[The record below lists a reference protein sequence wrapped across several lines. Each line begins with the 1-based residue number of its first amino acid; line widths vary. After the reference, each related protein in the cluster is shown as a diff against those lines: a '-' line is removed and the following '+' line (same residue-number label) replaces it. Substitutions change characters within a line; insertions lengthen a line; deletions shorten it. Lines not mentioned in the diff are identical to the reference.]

1 VSIDRAIRTEISRV
15 ERQDSSRRIVSRALN
30 EHRRAMSSG
39 RTMAVANS
47 AFLRSIRE
55 GREEIAEEGERSL
68 FDRAYDTVFDTVIE
82 KFVRPTLDRLLSTL
96 GLNRAPL
103 VKRVVRQV
111 LNETLTG
118 IVRDFKDGK
127 LSLEKIRD
135 CNYIASN
142 LALAS
147 VEAIPKVII
156 DTTLGGEKAET
167 EGILRLAREAVANFF
182 ADTET
187 VQKITD
193 AYSDFI
199 CEIDFSQ
206 LMTQGAEEI
215 QRAIGMGDDTGS
227 EEARAPRRGRYM
239 EMGASE

>member
-1 VSIDRAIRTEISRV
+1 MSIDRAIRTEISRV

-68 FDRAYDTVFDTVIE
+68 FDKAYDTIFDTVIE

-118 IVRDFKDGK
+118 IVRDFKDG
-127 LSLEKIRD
+127 
-135 CNYIASN
+135 N
-142 LALAS
+142 
-147 VEAIPKVII
+147 
-156 DTTLGGEKAET
+156 
-167 EGILRLAREAVANFF
+167 ILFL
-182 ADTET
+182 
-187 VQKITD
+187 I
-193 AYSDFI
+193 
-199 CEIDFSQ
+199 
-206 LMTQGAEEI
+206 L
-215 QRAIGMGDDTGS
+215 
-227 EEARAPRRGRYM
+227 
-239 EMGASE
+239 